1 VTPSLAQIA
10 QALGGEV
17 RAGQVR
23 APGPGHTPHDR
34 SMTVKLS
41 ASAPDGFVVNSFA
54 GNDAIECRDYVRAKL
69 GMPAW
74 QPNGGSNGHRT
85 SPEKEMAEAIAGL
98 RKAKRAAPGSEDHP
112 PHVVATYSYVDVDG
126 RLLYEVLRYEPKDF
140 RQRRPV
146 AGGGYT
152 WSVGDVQRVLYRLPE
167 LLKFPDA
174 TVFFTEGE
182 ADSDRLASLDLTATT
197 ITASTTWTAELV
209 EPLRGRDVIILAD
222 NDEAG
227 AERAGKA
234 AQALHDVAAT
244 LRLVLLPGLPDKGD
258 VSDWL
263 DAGHSKE
270 QLEQVCLDAPIW
282 QPQDEEPKDE
292 EPLGE
297 WDAGTDT
304 ADIPPRG
311 WLLGNIFCRRFISSV
326 IAEGGVGK
334 SVLRLLQLLSLAIGR
349 SLTGEHVFMR
359 CRVLIVSL
367 EDNADELRRR
377 LRAAC
382 RHHGVGQAELSGRLY
397 LAAPGASGGKLVTL
411 DPRGRPILDRLAG
424 KLARTI
430 TKRGIDIVSLDPFV
444 KAHAVEENN
453 NSMIDEVVSVLANMA
468 EQFDIAVDVP
478 HHAAKGAPDP
488 GNANRGRGASAMKD
502 AGRLIYTLTS
512 MSPEEGQAFRLSEVE
527 RRHLIRLDSAKV
539 NITPHMGDAKWFRLV
554 GVEIGNANDL
564 YPHGDQVQT
573 VEPWTPPD
581 TYAGLS
587 NLMINE
593 ILTVID
599 AGLPDGNRYTD
610 AAKAF
615 ERAAWRVVVKHTA
628 TSEAAARKIIKVWTM
643 SGLLIRKSYENP
655 ATRKVVNGFWV
666 DRAKRP

>member
-1 VTPSLAQIA
+1 MPSLVQIA
-10 QALGGEV
+10 HALGGEV

-34 SMTVKLS
+34 SMTIKLS
-41 ASAPDGFVVNSFA
+41 PSAPEGFVVFSHA
-54 GNDAIECRDYVRAKL
+54 GDDAIVCRDYVRGKL

-74 QPNGGSNGHRT
+74 QPNGNGNGHHI
-85 SPEKEMAEAIAGL
+85 SAEKEMAQAIAGL
-98 RKAKRAAPGSEDHP
+98 RKAKRAEPGSEP
-112 PHVVATYSYVDVDG
+112 PRVVATYCYISADG
-126 RLLYEVLRYEPKDF
+126 EVLYEVQRLEPKAF
-140 RQRRPV
+140 RQRRPLD
-146 AGGGYT
+146 GGGYT
-152 WSVGDVQRVLYRLPE
+152 WSLGDVQEVLYRLPE
-167 LLKFPDA
+167 LLKFPNA

-182 ADSDRLASLDLTATT
+182 ADTDRLASLDLTATT
-197 ITASTTWTAELV
+197 ITASTTWTPELA

-222 NDEAG
+222 NDKAG
-227 AERAGKA
+227 AKRAGEA
-234 AQALHDVAAT
+234 AQALHGVAAT

-270 QLEQVCLDAPIW
+270 EFEQVCLDAPIW
-282 QPQDEEPKDE
+282 QPQDEEPQDE

-334 SVLRLLQLLSLAIGR
+334 SALRLLQLLSLAIGR
-349 SLTGEHVFMR
+349 SLTGEHVFTR

-382 RHHGVGQAELSGRLY
+382 RHHGVGQAELSGWLY

-411 DPRGRPILDRLAG
+411 DPHGRPILDRLAG

-453 NSMIDEVVSVLANMA
+453 NNMIDEVVSVLANMA

-512 MSPEEGQAFRLSEVE
+512 MSLEEGQAFGLSEVE

-554 GVEIGNANDL
+554 GVEIGNASNL

-581 TYAGLS
+581 TFAGLS
-587 NLMINE
+587 NLMIGA
-593 ILTVID
+593 ILNDID

-610 AAKAF
+610 APRIF
-615 ERAAWRVVVKHTA
+615 ERAAWRVIVKHAPA
-628 TSEAAARKIIKVWTM
+628 TSEGAARKIIKVWTM
-643 SGLLIRKSYENP
+643 SGLLVRRGYENP
-655 ATRKVVNGFWV
+655 NTRKAVNGFWV
-666 DRAKRP
+666 NPAKRPS

>member
-1 VTPSLAQIA
+1 
-10 QALGGEV
+10 
-17 RAGQVR
+17 
-23 APGPGHTPHDR
+23 
-34 SMTVKLS
+34 MTVKLS

-54 GNDAIECRDYVRAKL
+54 GDDAIACRDYVRDKL

-74 QPNGGSNGHRT
+74 QPNGNGNGHHI
-85 SPEKEMAEAIAGL
+85 SAEKEMAQAIAGL
-98 RKAKRAAPGSEDHP
+98 RKAKRAAPGSEP
-112 PHVVATYSYVDVDG
+112 PRVVATYSYVDADG
-126 RLLYEVLRYEPKDF
+126 TLLYEVLRYEPKNF
-140 RQRRPV
+140 RQRRPLGG
-146 AGGGYT
+146 GGGYT
-152 WSVGDVQRVLYRLPE
+152 WSLGDVKPVLYRLPE
-167 LLKFPDA
+167 LLKFPNA

-182 ADSDRLASLDLTATT
+182 NDADRLASLELTATT
-197 ITASTTWTAELV
+197 ITASTTWTPELA
-209 EPLRGRDVIILAD
+209 EPLRDRDVIILAD
-222 NDEAG
+222 NDKTG
-227 AERAGKA
+227 TERAWKA
-234 AQALHDVAAT
+234 ARALHGVAAT

-270 QLEQVCLDAPIW
+270 QLEQVCLDVPIW
-282 QPQDEEPKDE
+282 QPQDE

-334 SVLRLLQLLSLAIGR
+334 SALRLLQLLSLAIGR

-359 CRVLIVSL
+359 CRALIVSF

-382 RHHGVGQAELSGRLY
+382 RYHRVTQAELSGWLY
-397 LAAPGASGGKLVTL
+397 LAAPGAAGGKLVTL
-411 DPRGRPILDRLAG
+411 DPHGRPILDKLAG
-424 KLARTI
+424 KLARSI
-430 TKRGIDIVSLDPFV
+430 TNRKIDIVSLDPFV
-444 KAHAVEENN
+444 KAHAVDENN
-453 NSMIDEVVSVLANMA
+453 NSMIDEVVSVLADMA

-502 AGRLIYTLTS
+502 AGRLIYTLTP
-512 MSPEEGQAFRLSEVE
+512 MSLEEGQAFGLNEVD

-539 NITPHMGDAKWFRLV
+539 NITPHMGNAKWFRLV
-554 GVEIGNANDL
+554 GVEIGNASDL
-564 YPHGDQVQT
+564 YPRGDQVQT

-581 TYAGLS
+581 TFAGLT
-587 NLMINE
+587 NLTIGA
-593 ILTVID
+593 ILNDID

-610 AAKAF
+610 APRIF
-615 ERAAWRVVVKHTA
+615 ERAAWRVIVKHAPA
-628 TSEAAARKIIKVWTM
+628 TSEAAARRIIKVWTM
-643 SGLLIRKSYENP
+643 SGLLVRRGYENP
-655 ATRKVVNGFWV
+655 NTRKAVNGFWV
-666 DRAKRP
+666 NPAKRPS